1 MKNKRQELIKYI
13 VGYNEE
19 LLRQFIDYSN
29 KQNKSTEEMIEILI
43 KQAYNSQ
50 TTNDTN
56 IMGIVGEKDFECI
69 CKYYLE
75 EKTSYASIGREMTIT
90 GTRVRQ
96 LIYRGIRRLRIRFRI
111 YFEKL
116 LTK

>member
-19 LLRQFIDYSN
+19 LLRKFIKYSN

-43 KQAYNSQ
+43 KQAFNSQ
-50 TTNDTN
+50 TTNDTS

-69 CKYYLE
+69 CKYFLE
-75 EKTSYASIGREMTIT
+75 EKTSYVSIGKELNIT

-96 LIYRGIRRLRIRFRI
+96 LVGRGVRRLRIRFKI

>member
-1 MKNKRQELIKYI
+1 MKNKKQELIKCI
-13 VGYNEE
+13 VGHNEE

-29 KQNKSTEEMIEILI
+29 KQNKSTEEMIEIII

-50 TTNDTN
+50 TTNDTS

-69 CKYYLE
+69 CKYFLE
-75 EKTSYASIGREMTIT
+75 EKTSYASIGKELNIT

-96 LIYRGIRRLRIRFRI
+96 LICRGLRRLRIRFEI
-111 YFEKL
+111 YFRKL